1 MNYHFAEVNIAK
13 ARYPLEDPRMADFVN
28 NTVRINAIAEKS
40 PGFIWR
46 WVEEPDNDA
55 AEVFGDPA
63 LVVNMSIWESREA
76 LMDFTYHSPHVEI
89 YKRKSE
95 WFEKLNS
102 AHMVCF
108 YTKEKEI
115 TLQEAKRHLDYLNK
129 MGETPLAFNFRSSFS
144 ANDAENYLSSKSIRL

>member
-1 MNYHFAEVNIAK
+1 MNYYFAQVNIAK
-13 ARYPLEDPRMADFVN
+13 ARYPLEDPKMADFVN
-28 NTVRINAIAEKS
+28 NTTRINVIAEKS

-46 WVEEPDNDA
+46 WVEEPDSDA

-76 LMDFTYHSPHVEI
+76 LMEFTYHSPHVEI
-89 YKRKSE
+89 YKRKNE

-115 TLQEAKRHLDYLNK
+115 TLQEAKRHLDHLNK
-129 MGETPLAFNFRSSFS
+129 MGETPLAFSFRSSFS
-144 ANDAENYLSSKSIRL
+144 ANDAEKYLTNKSTPL